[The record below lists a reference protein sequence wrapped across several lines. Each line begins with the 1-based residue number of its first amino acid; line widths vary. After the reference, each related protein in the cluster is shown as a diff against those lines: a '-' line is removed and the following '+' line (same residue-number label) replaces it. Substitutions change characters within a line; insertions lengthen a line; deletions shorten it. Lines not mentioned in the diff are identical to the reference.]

1 MFQKGMICI
10 VKLDKNSPFYAS
22 LIEIC
27 QPRST
32 AANRIGA
39 GIMTLSSTNYH
50 PKKPNGDPA
59 ASNNHQSGVESDGSP
74 EYTVM
79 ADIIDTVAQTL
90 PTDGSV
96 RVREVRLKR
105 GSAIALTTLKQAFE
119 KSAFGTILE
128 GATLKVETI
137 PTLLT
142 CACGNQ
148 QAVTSDEVVAH
159 LWVCPRCGGVL
170 AVNDRFELELL
181 GVEVE
186 AAS

>member
-1 MFQKGMICI
+1 
-10 VKLDKNSPFYAS
+10 
-22 LIEIC
+22 
-27 QPRST
+27 
-32 AANRIGA
+32 
-39 GIMTLSSTNYH
+39 MTLSTTNHH
-50 PKKPNGDPA
+50 PKDPNGDPA
-59 ASNNHQSGVESDGSP
+59 TSNNHQSGVEP

-79 ADIIDTVAQTL
+79 AEIIGAVAQTL
-90 PTDGSV
+90 PRDGSV
-96 RVREVRLKR
+96 RVREVWLKR
-105 GSAIALTTLKQAFE
+105 GSAIALTTLKQAFD
-119 KSAFGTILE
+119 KSALGTVLE

-148 QAVTSDEVVAH
+148 QAVTADEVVAH

-186 AAS
+186 ASS